1 MNFDELGLKPELLK
15 GIAELGFENPT
26 PIQEQSIPYL
36 LESDGDLIAT
46 AQTGTGKTAAFGLP
60 ILHKADLTKNYP
72 QALILSPT
80 RELGLQIAEDL
91 KTYSKHMSQL
101 NVTAVY
107 GGASIDTQIR
117 ALSRGTHVVVGTPG
131 RTLDLLKR
139 RKLDLSKV
147 DWVILD
153 EADEMLSMGFKEDLN
168 AILSRAPEK
177 RQTLLFSATMPK
189 EIVKISKEYMQ
200 DPHRIEVASTNT
212 TAKNVTHGYYM
223 VRAHDRYLALKR
235 IVDLEPNIY
244 GIVFCRTRRDT
255 KAVAEKL
262 GAEGYSADALHG
274 DLSQAQRDHVM
285 GKFRKRNLQ
294 LLVATDVAARGIDVD
309 EITHVINYQL
319 PDDEDVYVHRSGRTG
334 RANKEGVSV
343 CIIHGREKNKLKAI
357 ERRIGKRI
365 EEFTVPTGKEICAKQ
380 LFKVIDKIE
389 NVKVDEE
396 QIAEYIDAIQERFES
411 MSREDLIKRFVSVE
425 FNQFLEYYKSADD
438 LRTESKNKNTRGEER
453 ERRASRDDRGS
464 RSDRDRG
471 RREDRG
477 ERKPAKRA
485 EYDFARFFI
494 NLGSK
499 NDLVPKVLFNMI
511 SEQTG
516 QANIEIGDIE
526 ILKTFS
532 FFEIDARY
540 AKKVEE
546 SFSGFRWKGVK
557 VMAEITKEAKKP
569 SGPKKEKRKGGKPP
583 EKRRKK
589 H

>member
-1 MNFDELGLKPELLK
+1 MKFDETGLKPELLQ
-15 GIAELGFENPT
+15 GIADLGFESPT

-36 LESDGDLIAT
+36 LKSDGDLIAT

-60 ILHKADLTKNYP
+60 ILHKADLSKNYP

-91 KTYSKHMSQL
+91 KTYSKHMSKL

-107 GGASIDTQIR
+107 GGANIDTQIR
-117 ALSRGTHVVVGTPG
+117 ALARGTHVVVGTPG

-139 RKLDLSKV
+139 KKLDLSRIG
-147 DWVILD
+147 WVILD
-153 EADEMLSMGFKEDLN
+153 EADEMLSMGFKDDLD

-189 EIVKISKEYMQ
+189 EIIRISKEYME
-200 DPHRIEVASTNT
+200 DPHKISVASTNT

-255 KAVAEKL
+255 KSVAEKL
-262 GAEGYSADALHG
+262 SAEGYSADAIHG

-365 EEFTVPTGKEICAKQ
+365 EEFKVPTGKEICEKQ
-380 LFKVIDKIE
+380 LFKLIDKIE
-389 NVKVDEE
+389 QIKVDED
-396 QIAEYIDAIQERFES
+396 QIDEFFETIQERLEP

-425 FNQFLEYYKSADD
+425 FNRFLEYYKSAND
-438 LRTESKNKNTRGEER
+438 LSTESKNKDARGEAR
-453 ERRASRDDRGS
+453 ERRNSREDRDDR
-464 RSDRDRG
+464 RG
-471 RREDRG
+471 RRNDRG
-477 ERKPAKRA
+477 DRDERKPKRRDD
-485 EYDFARFFI
+485 YDFARFFI
-494 NLGSK
+494 NLGTK
-499 NDLVPKVLFNMI
+499 NGLAPKVLFSLI

-532 FFEIDARY
+532 FFEIDMKY
-540 AKKVEE
+540 AEKVEKA
-546 SFSGFRWKGVK
+546 FSGFRYKGVK
-557 VMAEITKEAKKP
+557 VMAEITKSPKH
-569 SGPKKEKRKGGKPP
+569 SGGPKTKVKKSKKST
-583 EKRRKK
+583 KRRKK
-589 H
+589 F

>member
-1 MNFDELGLKPELLK
+1 MMKFEEIGLKPELLQA
-15 GIAELGFENPT
+15 IAELGFENPT

-80 RELGLQIAEDL
+80 RELGLQITEDL
-91 KTYSKHMSQL
+91 KKYSKHMKKL

-117 ALSRGTHVVVGTPG
+117 ELSRGTHVVVGTPG

-139 RKLDLSKV
+139 KRLDLSRI

-168 AILSRAPEK
+168 AILSRAPKK

-189 EIVKISKEYMQ
+189 EILRISKDYME
-200 DPHRIEVASTNT
+200 DPHKIAVATGNT

-244 GIVFCRTRRDT
+244 GIVFCRTRRDA
-255 KAVAEKL
+255 KSVAEKL
-262 GAEGYSADALHG
+262 SSEGYSADALHG

-285 GKFRKRNLQ
+285 GMFRKRNLQ

-334 RANKEGVSV
+334 RANKEGISV

-389 NVKVDEE
+389 QVKVDEE

-425 FNQFLEYYKSADD
+425 FNRFLEYYKSAND
-438 LRTESKNKNTRGEER
+438 LRTESSNKNTRGEER
-453 ERRASRDDRGS
+453 ERRNSRDDRDSG
-464 RSDRDRG
+464 RG

-477 ERKPAKRA
+477 DREDRRSKRRDD
-485 EYDFARFFI
+485 YSFARFFI

-499 NDLVPKVLFNMI
+499 NGLVPKVLFTMI
-511 SEQTG
+511 SERTG

-532 FFEIDARY
+532 FFEIDMKY
-540 AKKVEE
+540 AEKVEQA
-546 SFSGFRWKGVK
+546 FSGFRYKGVK
-557 VMAEITKEAKKP
+557 VMAEITKSAKHSGAPKEKARKAKKTA
-569 SGPKKEKRKGGKPP
+569 
-583 EKRRKK
+583 KRRKK
-589 H
+589 F